1 VAYDP
6 TGPAAGGFGG
16 GVAGGGGSFFHDL
29 GGVRGGPI
37 AGGAFNLGASGG
49 GLAPGMANLYL
60 HSAPMQSWA
69 QNQGYNSVGDWL
81 NKTGF
86 SLAGGNPSGA
96 NLSGA
101 GRPMTSSR

>member
-1 VAYDP
+1 
-6 TGPAAGGFGG
+6 
-16 GVAGGGGSFFHDL
+16 
-29 GGVRGGPI
+29 
-37 AGGAFNLGASGG
+37 
-49 GLAPGMANLYL
+49 MANLYL

-69 QNQGYNSVGDWL
+69 QNQGYKSIGDFMQQ
-81 NKTGF
+81 TGF